1 MRYIN
6 CSKQKYEK
14 AFAKDPLLGAYLMDR
29 THKRVQVF
37 LHSCNTTDIEDVESG
52 SLTEFRTLQKK
63 V

>member
-37 LHSCNTTDIEDVESG
+37 LHSCNKTAMEDVELG
-52 SLTEFRTLQKK
+52 ALAEFGGI
-63 V
+63 